1 MAEGKP
7 LNGNVRSGKISTT
20 VGIAILSIVVS
31 LGAGY
36 LSSRLAISKDI
47 GDRPDRA
54 EVERKIGESQVLVK
68 EYVGVQ
74 QKAILRELNK
84 LQKDI
89 NGIQGIITQILLQ
102 VKKD

>member
-1 MAEGKP
+1 MAEGK
-7 LNGNVRSGKISTT
+7 LLVGNGRNGKVSAT
-20 VGIAILSIVVS
+20 VGIAVLSIVVS

-36 LSSRLAISKDI
+36 LSSRLAISRDI

-54 EVERKIGESQVLVK
+54 EVERKIGESQALVK

-74 QKAILRELNK
+74 QTAILRELTK

-89 NGIQGIITQILLQ
+89 IGIQGTITQILLQ